1 MKHWQ
6 SWNLKTK
13 LVISFSFLFAFSFI
27 CSGVFYYYSSVNELK
42 KQSLQLLGS
51 NSAQISRSLELY
63 TEDLEKLSLSVFN
76 DSIIQKAVGQVE
88 EMTVVEQ
95 ANLAQQVTSHLL
107 NLTVSWPAVQ
117 GIYLYPDKQRDLTY
131 FWSKRSPPVDYSIEQ
146 EPWYPYSDAGVK
158 TPFLLWPTMKENT
171 ITNFLGEQV
180 FSLVRPINQLS
191 MGKRIGYMK
200 IDIHADVFKNL
211 VSFQESKGSQ
221 NSMLYILTDKGQVV
235 YDHHDTLTGVKLA
248 DITASDLSRFGSSGA
263 INWQGQQYLYGYYRS
278 DYTQWSALIL
288 TPMDAITKQL
298 KVIRNTVMGI
308 EVAVLILVVA
318 FAWFIATGVT
328 RPLRKMIV
336 TMRHVE
342 RGDFSVRAEQSGNR
356 NEIGLLG
363 KVFNQMLDSLQ
374 DMIAKVYVAEIREK
388 DARLVALQAQ
398 INPHFLFNTLTILK
412 SLGRKGASEDVVEVT
427 ESLAHL
433 FRYSLYDWN
442 RTVELREELHLIESY
457 IKIQKYRFQDRFGF
471 EQDIPE
477 DLLDAQVLRL
487 MIQPLVENAVVHGL
501 EKRKSGGIVSV
512 RVNASDDTLV
522 ITVTD
527 NGVGMDAKIQ
537 EKLSRRIDEGAMR
550 GSATDEEHMGIALVN
565 IQQRLRLVYGSEY
578 GLSFRNGAMEGTIVM
593 LRLPLRL
600 DGKEVRHEGHAD

>member
-1 MKHWQ
+1 MIHWQ

-42 KQSLQLLGS
+42 NQSLQLLGS
-51 NSAQISRSLELY
+51 NSAQISRSIELY

-76 DSIIQKAVGQVE
+76 DSIIQKAVGQDGK
-88 EMTVVEQ
+88 MTVVQQ
-95 ANLAQQVTSHLL
+95 ADLAQQVTSHLL

-117 GIYLYPDKQRDLTY
+117 GIYLYPANQRQLMY
-131 FWSKRSPPVDYSIEQ
+131 FWSKRSPPVDFTIEQ
-146 EPWYPYSDAGVK
+146 EPWYPYSADRVR

-180 FSLVRPINQLS
+180 FSLVRPINQLNT
-191 MGKRIGYMK
+191 GKRIGYMK

-211 VSFQESKGSQ
+211 VSFQESKSSP
-221 NSMLYILTDKGQVV
+221 NSMLYILTDNGQVV
-235 YDHHDTLTGVKLA
+235 YDHHDNLTGGKLA
-248 DITASDLSRFGSSGA
+248 DLTISDLARFGSSGT
-263 INWQGQQYLYGYYRS
+263 INRQGQQYLYGFYRS
-278 DYTQWSALIL
+278 NYTQWSALIL

-308 EVAVLILVVA
+308 EAAVLILVVA

-374 DMIAKVYVAEIREK
+374 DMIAKVYLAEIREK

-457 IKIQKYRFQDRFGF
+457 IKIQKYRFQDRFVF
-471 EQDIPE
+471 EQDIPQN
-477 DLLDAQVLRL
+477 LLDAQVLRL
-487 MIQPLVENAVVHGL
+487 MIQPLVENGSSMAGETENWWHRFRSCESKRQPFRYCGDGQWHRHGL
-501 EKRKSGGIVSV
+501 GNSGKASTSLRGWAYAWIRYKPGEHGNRASQHSAEAALGI
-512 RVNASDDTLV
+512 R
-522 ITVTD
+522 
-527 NGVGMDAKIQ
+527 Q
-537 EKLSRRIDEGAMR
+537 RIWF
-550 GSATDEEHMGIALVN
+550 I
-565 IQQRLRLVYGSEY
+565 I
-578 GLSFRNGAMEGTIVM
+578 
-593 LRLPLRL
+593 
-600 DGKEVRHEGHAD
+600 